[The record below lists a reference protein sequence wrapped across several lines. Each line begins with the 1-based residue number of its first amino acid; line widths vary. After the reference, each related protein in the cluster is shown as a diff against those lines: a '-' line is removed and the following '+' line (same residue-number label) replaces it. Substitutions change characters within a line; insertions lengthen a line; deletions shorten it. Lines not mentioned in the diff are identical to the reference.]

1 MKLRGLTGLAALACA
16 LAIQTAHA
24 GDARAMRHFADEDLA
39 AIPVPAT
46 DFAETEVIAADYDKY
61 FYFQRDDTSFDE
73 AYADLIECDALTSG
87 ISYYGGGSINPGAF
101 AQYGVMPSAIG
112 SAIGS
117 AIADA
122 VFGSAERRRIRR
134 VNMRNCMGFKGY
146 NRFGLEKG
154 LWQQFNFEEG
164 FSREEAD
171 SRELALKKQ
180 ARRASA
186 ARPQTKVLDL

>member
-1 MKLRGLTGLAALACA
+1 MKLRGLTGLAALACV
-16 LAIQTAHA
+16 LATQPAHA
-24 GDARAMRHFADEDLA
+24 GDTRAMRHFDDAELA
-39 AIPVPAT
+39 AIPVPVT

-87 ISYYGGGSINPGAF
+87 ISYYGGSSINPGAF

-146 NRFGLEKG
+146 NRFGLEKN